1 MSIANTLA
9 QYLAGEFDNQE
20 QAQAEPVWYVHLRLW
35 QRPLPRPLFGRDR
48 IGFFLEQAN
57 AFTPARPY
65 RQRLLEICPP
75 LMPDS
80 PFQLQY
86 YMLRNPAAFR
96 GAGQNPTLLQELTE
110 DDIQFL
116 PGCLLQVSSEPI
128 DARRYRFHAKPP
140 PQAQCRFSDRGIVR
154 QISLGLMAA
163 PEQFWSYDK
172 GIDPQTGR
180 ALWGAIL
187 GPYQFAKI
195 DDFADQLPVQID

>member
-1 MSIANTLA
+1 
-9 QYLAGEFDNQE
+9 
-20 QAQAEPVWYVHLRLW
+20 
-35 QRPLPRPLFGRDR
+35 
-48 IGFFLEQAN
+48 
-57 AFTPARPY
+57 
-65 RQRLLEICPP
+65 
-75 LMPDS
+75 MPDS
-80 PFQLQY
+80 LFQVQY

-128 DARRYRFHAKPP
+128 DAQRYRFDAKPP
-140 PQAQCRFSDRGIVR
+140 PQAQCRFSYRGAVR
-154 QISLGLMAA
+154 QISLGFMAA

-187 GPYQFAKI
+187 GPYQFAKVA
-195 DDFADQLPVQID
+195 DFAGQLPAKTG